1 MDRVDIVIIGAGVV
15 GLSVAAHAARE
26 DRSVLLLERH
36 ESFGRETSSR
46 SSEVIHA
53 SIYYPPGSL
62 KARLCAEGNDLMYE
76 LCRRHGIPH
85 KNTGKLV
92 VAVTQ
97 EEAARL
103 PDLLKTARN
112 SGAKGVQIID
122 GREAQRLDPNV
133 SCVAA
138 LHCPTSGVV
147 DSHALMQHF
156 RNAARN
162 RGVIEA
168 YGVEVRSVER
178 TRDGYR
184 VGTRGYSGPDSGE
197 SSEEIFDV
205 EARVVVNCAGLGSG
219 EVSAMAGIA
228 IDEAHHRIFFR
239 KGVYFRV
246 TRGLDRLPSMLVY
259 PVPPTDAT
267 VGIHT
272 CPDLAGGMRL
282 GPYDAWSDRVEYSV
296 DESLRDHF
304 YEACKP
310 FLPSLQRDDIQP
322 DTAGIQAKRFGPG
335 EPSRDFVITDEAARG
350 LPGFINLVGIESP
363 GLTASPA
370 IGKMVAGL
378 VDEAEMGSHLAL

>member
-1 MDRVDIVIIGAGVV
+1 MDRVDMVIIGAGVV
-15 GLSVAAHAARE
+15 GLSVAAHAARQN
-26 DRSVLLLERH
+26 RSALLVERH
-36 ESFGRETSSR
+36 GSFGRETSSR

-53 SIYYPPGSL
+53 GIYYPPGSL
-62 KARLCAEGNDLMYE
+62 KARLCAEGNRLMYE
-76 LCRRHGIPH
+76 ICGRHGIPH

-92 VAVTQ
+92 VAVTD
-97 EEAARL
+97 EEASRL
-103 PDLLKTARN
+103 PGLLAAALA

-122 GREAQRLDPNV
+122 GEAAGRLDPRV

-138 LHCPTSGVV
+138 LHCPTSGIV

-156 RNAARN
+156 RAVALE
-162 RGVIEA
+162 RGVAEA
-168 YGVEVRSVER
+168 YGVEVRTLDR
-178 TRDGYR
+178 RHDGYL
-184 VGTRGYSGPDSGE
+184 VGVKEPTGE
-197 SSEEIFDV
+197 GFEV

-219 EVSAMAGIA
+219 EVSAMAGMD
-228 IDEAHHRIFFR
+228 IDEAHYRIFFR

-246 TRGLDRLPSMLVY
+246 TRGLDRMPSMLVY
-259 PVPPTDAT
+259 PLPPADAT

-272 CPDLAGGMRL
+272 CPDLAGGTRL
-282 GPYDAWSDRVEYSV
+282 GPRDEWSDRVEYSV
-296 DESLRDHF
+296 DESLGDHF

-310 FLPSLQRDDIQP
+310 FLPSLRRDHLQP

-335 EPSRDFVITDEAARG
+335 EPSRDFVITDEADHG

-378 VDEAEMGSHLAL
+378 VEAAL

>member
-15 GLSVAAHAARE
+15 GLSVAAHTAGK

-36 ESFGRETSSR
+36 DSFGRETSSR

-62 KARLCAEGNDLMYE
+62 KARLCAEGNDLMVD
-76 LCRRHGIPH
+76 LCRRHGIPY

-92 VAVTQ
+92 VAVTD
-97 EEAARL
+97 EEASRL
-103 PDLLKTARN
+103 PGLLAAARA
-112 SGAKGVQIID
+112 SGAKGVKIID
-122 GREAQRLDPNV
+122 GEAAGRLDPNV

-138 LHCPTSGVV
+138 LHCPTSGIV

-156 RNAARN
+156 RAVALE
-162 RGVIEA
+162 GGAVEA
-168 YGVEVRSVER
+168 YGVEVRTLDR
-178 TRDGYR
+178 RHGGYL
-184 VGTRGYSGPDSGE
+184 VGVREPAGE
-197 SSEEIFDV
+197 VFEV

-219 EVSAMAGIA
+219 EVSAMAGID
-228 IDEAHHRIFFR
+228 IDQAHYRIFFR
-239 KGVYFRV
+239 KGIYFRV
-246 TRGLDRLPSMLVY
+246 TRGLAHLPSMLVY
-259 PVPPTDAT
+259 PVPPADAT

-282 GPYDAWSDRVEYSV
+282 GPHDEWSDRVEYSV
-296 DESLRDHF
+296 DESLGNHF

-310 FLPSLQRDDIQP
+310 FLPSLQRDHLQP

-335 EPSRDFVITDEAARG
+335 EPSRDFVITDEADRG

-370 IGKMVAGL
+370 IGKLVAGL
-378 VDEAEMGSHLAL
+378 VKEAI